1 MGPTYQSLTLSLSLT
16 YLSLYTLSLC
26 LSLSNILSLFSLPH
40 LHLSLS
46 RTAAGGAQGSGQDW
60 WKAELG
66 TSSGTSSSPSPRGSG
81 RGGARD
87 DRGDGRQA
95 ELGTSSGTSIYPSL
109 RSSGGGGARE
119 RWRAELGARRAR
131 DGGGDGWQVKLGT
144 SGGNPP
150 PHLFVTERQQR
161 RRSSRLPR
169 MVSGRGGHL
178 SFPSPSINWFGQ
190 REMELALHSG
200 ACHALKFPTFLALK
214 FC

>member
-46 RTAAGGAQGSGQDW
+46 RTAAGGAQDGGQDW
-60 WKAELG
+60 RKAELG

-87 DRGDGRQA
+87 DGGDGRKA
-95 ELGTSSGTSIYPSL
+95 ELGTSGGTSIYPSL

-119 RWRAELGARRAR
+119 QWRAELGARRAR

-144 SGGNPP
+144 SGGTPP
-150 PHLFVTERQQR
+150 SLCHREAAAEAELETAEDGERQR
-161 RRSSRLPR
+161 RPSFFSLPFYQLVWTTR
-169 MVSGRGGHL
+169 NGV
-178 SFPSPSINWFGQ
+178 
-190 REMELALHSG
+190 G
-200 ACHALKFPTFLALK
+200 AA
-214 FC
+214 